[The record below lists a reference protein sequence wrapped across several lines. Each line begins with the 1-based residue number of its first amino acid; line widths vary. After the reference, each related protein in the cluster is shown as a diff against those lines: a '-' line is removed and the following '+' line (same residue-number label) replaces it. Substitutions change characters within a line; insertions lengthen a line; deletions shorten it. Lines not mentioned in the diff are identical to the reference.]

1 MKKAFIFLFSL
12 LLLSCAEKPVQ
23 DMEWQVQSS
32 DKVNMTGD
40 MLSTPAADTD
50 GWIPARVPS
59 TLMGIL
65 TANGIEP
72 EALTAEDYARIDK
85 KQFEKS
91 WWYRTT
97 FHLPALKEGEHAL
110 LDFDGISYRA
120 DVWLNGRQMAG
131 SEEMAGPYRQFEYDV
146 TQQAA
151 QENVLAVEVFR
162 ARPGE
167 PNIGFVDWNPRP
179 ADESMGIFREV
190 RVKTCGNVALSHSAV
205 RSRVNTETLD
215 EAWLT
220 VSTELRNLT
229 DHPVEGVV
237 KGSADGHAFSCP
249 VSVEAGE
256 KRRFVL
262 PAEIHIEHPRLWWC
276 HNMGKPELCDL
287 HLEFLEDDK
296 VSDSEDVRFGIR
308 EVHSYLT
315 DEGYR
320 GFILNGRKVLLRG
333 AGWTDDIYLR
343 DTPES
348 NRLQLEYVRDMNMNT
363 VRLEGFWGNSQSLYD
378 LCDEMGLLI
387 LVGWSCHWEWED
399 YLGAPVEEPY
409 GGIITPEMIALIAQS
424 FEDQVMWLRHHP
436 SIIGW
441 FVGSDRI
448 PKPELEKSYQ
458 QFLSG
463 QDDRDYIISA
473 KNLKSEISGWS
484 GTKMEGPYEY
494 VGPSYWYQPEAPG
507 GAFGFN
513 TETGIGAQLPVKES
527 LQKMLGQQLFPIDS
541 RWNIL
546 CTASSSEMNTLNRLS
561 EVIRQ
566 RFGETNDIDEYL
578 NRADLLNYESTK
590 AMFES
595 FRVRRPHTTGIIQW
609 MLNGARPGIYWQ
621 LYDYYKQPNA
631 SYYGVKKA
639 NAPVQ
644 LIYDYY
650 TKAVYAV
657 NETLQ
662 PASVKASMK
671 LISQRDG
678 SFVISDDVTKEST
691 CDIAPGTVVKVFD
704 VNTRNAP
711 AAFLF
716 LRLAD
721 DQGTEIASNEYF
733 LTAASDVYDWAHT
746 NWVHTPIKQYA
757 SYAMLDSLCT
767 KTCDLSVKPS
777 SESVYEATVSNTSDK
792 VAFMIRLTAK
802 DQTGELIAPAF
813 WSDNYLTLAPGESRK
828 VTCRMPSLA
837 PDMDVRI
844 QLSK

>member
-1 MKKAFIFLFSL
+1 MNRNYSLFTF
-12 LLLSCAEKPVQ
+12 LLSFLLTACTEKVSQ
-23 DMEWQVQSS
+23 NMAWQVQSS
-32 DKVNMTGD
+32 EKVSQTGD
-40 MLSTPAADTD
+40 ILSTPDADTD
-50 GWIPARVPS
+50 GWIPAQVPS
-59 TLMGIL
+59 TLMGVL
-65 TANGIEP
+65 TADGLEP

-85 KQFEKS
+85 TQFDKS

-97 FHLPALKEGEHAL
+97 FNLPALKEGEHAL

-120 DVWLNGRQMAG
+120 NVWLNGQQIAN
-131 SEEMAGPYRQFEYDV
+131 SQEMAGAFRQFEYDITKAV
-146 TQQAA
+146 A

-162 ARPGE
+162 AQPGD

-179 ADESMGIFREV
+179 ADESMGIYREV

-220 VSTELRNLT
+220 VSTELRNLS
-229 DHPVEGVV
+229 DMSVEGVV
-237 KGSADGHAFSCP
+237 RGTADGQTFSYP
-249 VSVEAGE
+249 VTLAAGE
-256 KRRFVL
+256 KKRFVA
-262 PAEIHIEHPRLWWC
+262 PEEIHIDKPRLWWC

-287 HLEFLEDDK
+287 HVEFVENEK
-296 VSDSEDVRFGIR
+296 VSDSEEVRFGIR

-320 GFILNGRKVLLRG
+320 GFILNGKKILLRG

-343 DTPES
+343 NTPET
-348 NRLQLEYVRDMNMNT
+348 NRQQLEYVRDMNMNT
-363 VRLEGFWGNSQSLYD
+363 VRLEGFWGTSQNLYD

-387 LVGWSCHWEWED
+387 LAGWSCHWEWED

-409 GGIITPEMIALIAQS
+409 GGIITPEKIALIAQS

-448 PKPELEKSYQ
+448 PKPELENSYQ
-458 QFLSG
+458 QFLSE

-527 LQKMLGQQLFPIDS
+527 LNKMLGQQLFPIGD

-546 CTASSSEMNTLNRLS
+546 CTASSSEMNTLKTLN

-566 RFGETNDIDEYL
+566 RFGETKDIDEYL
-578 NRADLLNYESTK
+578 ERADLLNYESTK

-595 FRVRRPHTTGIIQW
+595 FRVRWPHTTGIIQW

-621 LYDYYKQPNA
+621 LYDYYKQPNTA
-631 SYYGVKKA
+631 YYGVKKA

-650 TKAVYAV
+650 TKAIYAV

-662 PASVKASMK
+662 PASYKASAK
-671 LISQRDG
+671 LLKGNQATEDSLSI
-678 SFVISDDVTKEST
+678 
-691 CDIAPGTVVKVFD
+691 DIAPGTVVKVFD
-704 VNTRNAP
+704 VDTTGAP

-716 LRLAD
+716 LRLND
-721 DQGTEIASNEYF
+721 EQGTEIANNEYF
-733 LTAASDVYDWAHT
+733 LPAGNDVYDWSQT

-757 SYAMLDSLCT
+757 SYAMLEGMCT
-767 KTCDLSVKPS
+767 RTCNLSVTPS
-777 SESVYEATVSNTSDK
+777 SEGVYEATVSNASDK

-802 DQTGELIAPAF
+802 DQNGELICPAY
-813 WSDNYLTLAPGESRK
+813 WSDNYLTLAPRESRT
-828 VTCRMPSLA
+828 VTCRMPSLPA
-837 PDMDVRI
+837 NTTVI
-844 QLSK
+844 IEISE